1 MSVFNRAA
9 RRALT
14 SAAACAAL
22 SLVAVASAVASAAA
36 QAAPASAQPAANA
49 LKVGDA
55 APDFTLMTVTKDGVE
70 AKPFKLSEHRGETV
84 VLAFFPKARTSGCTT
99 QMKAYR
105 DQYAQ
110 VFQNGKKVT
119 LIGVSIDPDS
129 ALTSWAK
136 DEQFPFRFGADTDR
150 AVGVAFGANAGTGWH
165 KRHLYVIDPKGK
177 IAYIATPFLQMSAD
191 AYSALGTAVA
201 QAGGA
206 K

>member
-1 MSVFNRAA
+1 MSPSFRPA
-9 RRALT
+9 RLI
-14 SAAACAAL
+14 
-22 SLVAVASAVASAAA
+22 VASALAISFGAVALQA
-36 QAAPASAQPAANA
+36 QAPAAPAAPNA

-55 APDFTLMTVTKDGVE
+55 APDFTLVTVTKNGLE

-110 VFQNGKKVT
+110 VFQDGKKVS
-119 LIGVSIDPDS
+119 LIGVSMDPDS

-150 AVGVAFGANAGTGWH
+150 AVGLAYGANLGTGAH

-191 AYSALGTAVA
+191 AYGALGAAVA
-201 QAGGA
+201 TAGSA

>member
-1 MSVFNRAA
+1 MSTFFRTARPALVAA
-9 RRALT
+9 TALAF
-14 SAAACAAL
+14 SLGAAAL
-22 SLVAVASAVASAAA
+22 GA
-36 QAAPASAQPAANA
+36 QAPATAPAANA

-55 APDFTLMTVTKDGVE
+55 APDFTLMTVTKNGLE

-84 VLAFFPKARTSGCTT
+84 VLAFFPRARTSGCTT

-110 VFQNGKKVT
+110 VFQDGKKVT
-119 LIGVSIDPDS
+119 LIGVSTDPDS

-150 AVGVAFGANAGTGWH
+150 AVGVAFGANSGTGSH

-177 IAYIATPFLQMSAD
+177 ISYIATPFLQMSAD

-201 QAGGA
+201 TASAA

>member
-1 MSVFNRAA
+1 MSIVFRPARQALIAA
-9 RRALT
+9 TAF
-14 SAAACAAL
+14 AL
-22 SLVAVASAVASAAA
+22 SLGAVALHA
-36 QAAPASAQPAANA
+36 QAPAAPAAPNA

-55 APDFTLMTVTKDGVE
+55 APDFTLVTVTKDGLE
-70 AKPFKLSEHRGETV
+70 SKPFKLSEHRGETV
-84 VLAFFPKARTSGCTT
+84 VLAFFPRARTSGCTT

-110 VFQNGKKVT
+110 VFQDGKKVT
-119 LIGVSIDPDS
+119 LIGVSTDPDS

-150 AVGVAFGANAGTGWH
+150 AVGVAYGASAGTGSH

-191 AYSALGTAVA
+191 AYSALGSAVA
-201 QAGGA
+201 TAGSA

>member
-1 MSVFNRAA
+1 MSTLLRTA
-9 RRALT
+9 RHAT
-14 SAAACAAL
+14 ACAAL
-22 SLVAVASAVASAAA
+22 ALGAATSLAA
-36 QAAPASAQPAANA
+36 QAAPAANA

-55 APDFTLMTVTKDGVE
+55 APDFTLTTVTKNGLE
-70 AKPFKLSEHRGETV
+70 AKPFTLSEHRGETV

-110 VFQNGKKVT
+110 VFQDGRKVS
-119 LIGVSIDPDS
+119 LIGVSIDADS

-150 AVGVAFGANAGTGWH
+150 AVGVAYGANAGTGVH
-165 KRHLYVIDPKGK
+165 KRHLYVIDPAGK

-191 AYSALGTAVA
+191 AYGELGAAVA
-201 QAGGA
+201 QAGGTR
-206 K
+206 

>member
-1 MSVFNRAA
+1 MSVSIRTA
-9 RRALT
+9 RQVAMVL
-14 SAAACAAL
+14 AAL
-22 SLVAVASAVASAAA
+22 SCSVVSSAGA
-36 QAAPASAQPAANA
+36 QAAPAQPAANA

-70 AKPFKLSEHRGETV
+70 GKPFKLSQHRGETV

-110 VFQNGKKVT
+110 VFQNGKKVS

-129 ALTSWAK
+129 ALVSWAK

-150 AVGVAFGANAGTGWH
+150 AVGVAYGANTGAGAH

-191 AYSALGTAVA
+191 AYTALGTAVA

>member
-1 MSVFNRAA
+1 MSTLLRTA
-9 RRALT
+9 RHAT
-14 SAAACAAL
+14 ACAAL
-22 SLVAVASAVASAAA
+22 ALGAATSLAA
-36 QAAPASAQPAANA
+36 QAAPAANA
-49 LKVGDA
+49 LTVGDA
-55 APDFTLMTVTKDGVE
+55 APDFTLTTVTKNGLE

-110 VFQNGKKVT
+110 VFQDGRKVS
-119 LIGVSIDPDS
+119 LIGVSIDADS

-150 AVGVAFGANAGTGWH
+150 AVGVAYGANAGTGVH
-165 KRHLYVIDPKGK
+165 KRHLYVIDPAGK

-191 AYSALGTAVA
+191 AYGELGAAVA
-201 QAGGA
+201 QAGGT
-206 K
+206 KE